1 MLKKGATKFMKVI
14 SIIFGILVI
23 LSWLFVMREY
33 RKGSE
38 KTEKGKLVI
47 LIACLLTFI
56 MTLMNFFY

>member
-1 MLKKGATKFMKVI
+1 MKII

-33 RKGSE
+33 RKGNE

-56 MTLMNFFY
+56 MTLMNFFD

>member
-1 MLKKGATKFMKVI
+1 MKII
-14 SIIFGILVI
+14 SIILGILVI

-33 RKGSE
+33 KKGNE

-56 MTLMNFFY
+56 MTLMQIFD

>member
-1 MLKKGATKFMKVI
+1 MKVI

-33 RKGSE
+33 IKGNE

>member
-1 MLKKGATKFMKVI
+1 MKVI

-33 RKGSE
+33 RKGNE

-56 MTLMNFFY
+56 MTLMNFFYQTTDL

>member
-1 MLKKGATKFMKVI
+1 MKVI

-33 RKGSE
+33 RKGNE
-38 KTEKGKLVI
+38 NTEKGKLVI